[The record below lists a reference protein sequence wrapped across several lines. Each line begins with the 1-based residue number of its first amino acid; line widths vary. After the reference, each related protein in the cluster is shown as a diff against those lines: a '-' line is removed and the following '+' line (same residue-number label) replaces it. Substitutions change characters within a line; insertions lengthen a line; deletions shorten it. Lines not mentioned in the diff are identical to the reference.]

1 MEEKNSGG
9 GGVRLHVGGLG
20 ESVGRDDLLKIFS
33 PMGTVDA
40 VEFVRTKGR
49 SFAYI
54 DFSPSS
60 DKSLSKLF
68 CTYNGCVWKG
78 GRLHLEKAKE
88 HYLSRLK
95 REWEEA
101 SSPKDD
107 STIKAP
113 PDSEPSIHLN
123 IFFPRLRKVRAMPL
137 SGTGK
142 HKYSFQRVPLT
153 SSLPKSFCDCEEHS
167 NNSLTPRETH
177 LHDLDGLNVGVNED
191 EVNVMNSVMN
201 KLFQKHNIPT
211 SEQVPEED
219 NEIDAD
225 QDNLVINVVSSG
237 NDMGN
242 SEMDTLSRKRKSIL
256 NETTQSGEGY
266 GEGRIGNHIHPS
278 KKRQTMSLEQSGR
291 LESSQATR
299 DKKKPS
305 EVVPDKS
312 SNEPSGTTGVKSS
325 SDNITWS
332 QKSSWK
338 SLMANGNSSDFS
350 VSSFLPGVGSSKAV
364 QPAPHNTDLAGFPSR
379 ENLKGKTKSK
389 RLTSTIMAADLPVS
403 DDIKRDDS
411 DTIAVDIERDDSDAW
426 EDDSASDSMADDT
439 ASDSLVERDDSD
451 AKEDDIASESMSD
464 NTASD
469 ALVEGY
475 DCDAVENDTA
485 SDSMVEK
492 DDNDAVEDDAAS
504 DSSVERDDSDA
515 VEDDAASDSMVEKD
529 DSDAV
534 ENDTVSDSLVEM
546 DDSDAVEDD
555 AAIDSMADDTASDAL
570 VERDDGDA
578 TEYETA
584 NESMADDPAS
594 DSVADDTTSD
604 AVDSDDSE
612 SLADTV
618 EAVPLEFVANTKGNR
633 GNRKSN
639 AGKHENVA
647 EDLNSEKESLVVKED
662 VVEEEEAGKEPL
674 KACYKSTGGSSWLQ
688 KASWT
693 QLVSDKNTP
702 SFSITQL
709 FPDLST
715 DKGEAAKVINNVEHQ
730 TASAM
735 KQTDFTC
742 SSGGFVT
749 AGVPVGSTS
758 VRSLDENRQRLN
770 SKNLSEGCKLG
781 ARKTFKRKVGSG
793 ETCTFMRNS
802 TSLKEWA
809 KAKKALSEPRRK
821 KNSEE

>member
-1 MEEKNSGG
+1 MEETKSGG

-60 DKSLSKLF
+60 EKSLSKLF

-88 HYLSRLK
+88 HYLARLK

-107 STIKAP
+107 TTIKAP
-113 PDSEPSIHLN
+113 PSDSEPSTHLN

-177 LHDLDGLNVGVNED
+177 LHDLDALNVGINED

-219 NEIDAD
+219 NDEIDAD

-237 NDMGN
+237 NDMGKA
-242 SEMDTLSRKRKSIL
+242 EMDMLSRKRKSIL
-256 NETTQSGEGY
+256 NETTQSGKGY
-266 GEGRIGNHIHPS
+266 GEGRKGNHIHPS
-278 KKRQTMSLEQSGR
+278 KKRQTISQEESGR
-291 LESSQATR
+291 LESSLATR
-299 DKKKPS
+299 EKKKPS

-312 SNEPSGTTGVKSS
+312 SDEPSRTTGVKRSN
-325 SDNITWS
+325 DNISWS

-338 SLMANGNSSDFS
+338 SLMANGDSSDFS
-350 VSSFLPGVGSSKAV
+350 VSSFLPGVSSSKAV
-364 QPAPHNTDLAGFPSR
+364 QPAPHNTDLTGFPSR

-389 RLTSTIMAADLPVS
+389 RLTSTVMAADLPVS

-411 DTIAVDIERDDSDAW
+411 DIIADDIERDDSDAG
-426 EDDSASDSMADDT
+426 EDDAASDSMADDT

-451 AKEDDIASESMSD
+451 AMEDDAASESMAD
-464 NTASD
+464 DTASD
-469 ALVEGY
+469 ALVEG
-475 DCDAVENDTA
+475 DDSDAGEDDAA

-492 DDNDAVEDDAAS
+492 DDSDAAEDDAAS
-504 DSSVERDDSDA
+504 DSMVERDDSDA
-515 VEDDAASDSMVEKD
+515 VEDDAASDSMVER
-529 DSDAV
+529 
-534 ENDTVSDSLVEM
+534 

-555 AAIDSMADDTASDAL
+555 AASDSMADDTASDAL
-570 VERDDGDA
+570 VERDDGDT

-594 DSVADDTTSD
+594 DSVADDTASD

-612 SLADTV
+612 SLSDTV
-618 EAVPLEFVANTKGNR
+618 EAVPLEFVANTEGNR
-633 GNRKSN
+633 GNMKSN

-674 KACYKSTGGSSWLQ
+674 KASNNKSTGGSSWLQ

-735 KQTDFTC
+735 KQTEFTC

-749 AGVPVGSTS
+749 AGVPVDSTP

-770 SKNLSEGCKLG
+770 SKNLSGGRLG
-781 ARKTFKRKVGSG
+781 AKKKTFKRKVGSG
-793 ETCTFMRNS
+793 ETCTFMRSS